1 MGRAYRYRAGVCAL
15 AACLALLS
23 GTGAAAQDMPVTAT
37 PGAPPAADCTRPS
50 ATLARDQTQPLPAG
64 MPGSFAMELDEIER
78 IELDLAAEIPTLRP
92 VADASL
98 EICDPAGVPIAGEP
112 VPGPEGHLLVQ
123 FTAPAAGR
131 YVVAVAAGDA
141 ARSLTLRVPQ
151 GPAADATPL
160 AFGSPVFAHLV
171 PRARRLWSFEGKAGQ
186 WVRIAATSEGGAA
199 LRLAL
204 PEGTTAPDLH
214 GEGESSEGREPQI
227 TRKLPVDGVYRI
239 EVRALGDAPDDLTL
253 DVRELAFPPPPLA
266 SADLRP
272 GTPLRGALSA
282 EGDAKLYDI
291 AVQAGRSYEV
301 EATAT
306 FDLALD
312 IGLADPL
319 EPADGTPA
327 SGISVL
333 RMADA
338 SRSGSE
344 TIAFTAASD
353 GHVLL
358 RVRGLGVFDGGEDYT
373 LALREI
379 AAQVPSNSTVR
390 SAPSAR

>member
-1 MGRAYRYRAGVCAL
+1 LCVL
-15 AACLALLS
+15 AAALALLA
-23 GTGAAAQDMPVTAT
+23 GTGVAAQDLAVAAR
-37 PGAPPAADCTRPS
+37 PGALPSADCARPT
-50 ATLARDQTQPLPAG
+50 ATLARDETQPLPAG

-78 IELDLAAEIPTLRP
+78 IELDLAAGAPMP
-92 VADASL
+92 GPAPAAAL

-112 VPGPEGHLLVQ
+112 VPGPDGHVILQ

-141 ARSLTLRVPQ
+141 PRSLALRVPQ

-160 AFGSPVFAHLV
+160 TFGRPVFAHLV

-186 WVRIAATSEGGAA
+186 WVRIAATSDGGAA

-204 PEGTTAPDLH
+204 PEGAAAPDPRSA
-214 GEGESSEGREPQI
+214 GEGESFGGESSEGREPQI

-253 DVRELAFPPPPLA
+253 DVRELAFPPPPAA
-266 SADLRP
+266 SADLHP
-272 GTPLRGALSA
+272 GTALRGTMSA
-282 EGDAKLYDI
+282 EGDARLYDI
-291 AVQAGRSYEV
+291 ALQAGRSYEV
-301 EATAT
+301 EAAAT

-319 EPADGTPA
+319 EPAGGTPA

-333 RMADA
+333 RTADA

-344 TIAFTAASD
+344 IIAFSAASD
-353 GHVLL
+353 GHVVL
-358 RVRGLGVFDGGEDYT
+358 RVRGLGVFEGGEDYT
-373 LALREI
+373 LMLRES

-390 SAPSAR
+390 TAPSAR